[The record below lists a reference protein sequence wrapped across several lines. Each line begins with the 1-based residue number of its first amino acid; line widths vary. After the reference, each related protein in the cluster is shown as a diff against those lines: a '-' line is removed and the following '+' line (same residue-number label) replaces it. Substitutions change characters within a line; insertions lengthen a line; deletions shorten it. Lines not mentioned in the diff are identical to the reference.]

1 MQKLRWKV
9 LLGIGLTA
17 GILQAL
23 AGVVM
28 YVAGVYFAAWSM
40 LVSGGVLILC
50 IVLGTRWYR
59 DNVLGGTLTYSQALI
74 IGIVIS
80 VSTGIIYALYN
91 AISIS
96 FLYPNFLDDMIRDG
110 VARIQASGLSSQQKT
125 ELVDSVKRDSTL
137 PRIAFGNLI
146 RLSIVGTIFSS
157 ITSLI
162 LSRKDSSNVAT

>member
-40 LVSGGVLILC
+40 LVSCVVLVLC

-59 DNVLGGTLTYSQALI
+59 DNVLGGTMTYSQALI
-74 IGIVIS
+74 VGIVIS

-91 AISIS
+91 VISIS
-96 FLYPNFLDDMIRDG
+96 FIYPHFLDEMIRES
-110 VARIQASGLSSQQKT
+110 VARIRASGLSSQQTT
-125 ELVDSVKRDSTL
+125 ELVASMTRDATL
-137 PRIAFGNLI
+137 PKIALGNLI
-146 RLSIVGTIFSS
+146 RLSIIGAVLSIVTSIF
-157 ITSLI
+157 L
-162 LSRKDSSNVAT
+162 RGKGPPEVAA

>member
-40 LVSGGVLILC
+40 LVSGVVLVLC

-59 DNVLGGTLTYSQALI
+59 DNVLGGTMTYSQALI
-74 IGIVIS
+74 VGIVVS

-91 AISIS
+91 VISIS
-96 FLYPNFLDDMIRDG
+96 FIYPDFLDEMIRDG
-110 VARIQASGLSSQQKT
+110 VARIRASGLSSQQTT
-125 ELVDSVKRDSTL
+125 ELVASMKRDDTL
-137 PRIAFGNLI
+137 PKIALGNLI
-146 RLSIVGTIFSS
+146 RLSILGALLSIVTSIFLRGKGPSE
-157 ITSLI
+157 
-162 LSRKDSSNVAT
+162 VAA